1 LHGDQLGRGAFSG
14 LALLRANT
22 DGLSEV
28 GRLVT
33 KGAYGSVSRSLVIG
47 DTVYILTDHALQA
60 NSLDTHREIDK
71 LIF

>member
-1 LHGDQLGRGAFSG
+1 
-14 LALLRANT
+14 
-22 DGLSEV
+22 
-28 GRLVT
+28 
-33 KGAYGSVSRSLVIG
+33 VIG